1 MSFLVSIL
9 IIAAYMAPAIYLF
22 IALGKDFPN
31 SSFYERLGD
40 ALCCLLW
47 PICVIIALVIILG
60 MIIETGVE
68 QWRNRRG

>member
-1 MSFLVSIL
+1 MRV
-9 IIAAYMAPAIYLF
+9 PAIYLF
-22 IALGKDFPN
+22 LALDKDF
-31 SSFYERLGD
+31 FYERLGD

-47 PICVIIALVIILG
+47 PICIIVALVIILG